1 MTNEKLSIN
10 TFDGWEL
17 QADIANKK
25 AFMHTFGREPIDK
38 TELYQWVDALAA
50 EMIASTPKPTDF
62 EWRLVAMGDE
72 VWLTKYL

>member
-10 TFDGWEL
+10 TFDGWER
-17 QADIANKK
+17 QADITNKK

-38 TELYQWVDALAA
+38 AELYQWVDALAA

-62 EWRLVAMGDE
+62 EWKLVAMGDE